1 MQKERY
7 SGIAWT
13 AIAPLVLFGWA
24 ATLGSLAAGRSE
36 SLARSQSKDQNSNV
50 EKTQTKVVLLGTGTP
65 RPFPDRSGPAT
76 AIVVGER
83 GSLVDFGPGVVRRA
97 TAAAEKGT
105 LQLESTNLKIAFLTH
120 LHSDHTAGYPDLILT
135 PWVMGRTELDVYG
148 PEGLEEMTKHVL
160 EAWRRDIEIRTTGL
174 EQRHALVVRAHDV
187 KPGVVYQDERVKV
200 TAFRVPHGQW
210 PEAFGYRFDT
220 PGKSI
225 VISGDTSPSEE
236 IVAHCQPCD
245 VLIHEVYSPESVL
258 SMPDYKTYRA
268 KYHTSTSELAEIAN
282 RAKPGILVVYHTAG
296 RGPHGPI
303 PDDQLLRE
311 IQKTYHG
318 KVVIGHDLEVY

>member
-1 MQKERY
+1 MQKQRY
-7 SGIAWT
+7 RSFDRT
-13 AIAPLVLFGWA
+13 AVAALMLVAFA
-24 ATLGSLAAGRSE
+24 AMLGSGAAGQSE
-36 SLARSQSKDQNSNV
+36 SKAQTLSA
-50 EKTQTKVVLLGTGTP
+50 EKAQTKVVLLGTGTP

-83 GSLVDFGPGVVRRA
+83 AYLVDFGPGVVRRA
-97 TAAAEKGT
+97 AAAAEKGT
-105 LQLESTNLKIAFLTH
+105 LELESTNLKIAFLTH

-160 EAWRRDIEIRTTGL
+160 EAWRQDIEIRTKGL
-174 EQRHALVVRAHDV
+174 EKRHDLVVRAHDV
-187 KPGVVYQDERVKV
+187 KPGVVYKDERVTV

-210 PEAFGYRFDT
+210 PQAFGYRFDT
-220 PGKSI
+220 PGRSI

-258 SMPDYKTYRA
+258 GMPDYKTYRA
-268 KYHTSTSELAEIAN
+268 KYHTSTTELAEIAN
-282 RAKPGILVVYHTAG
+282 RAKPRILVVYHTSG
-296 RGPHGPI
+296 RGPNGRI

-311 IQKTYHG
+311 IQKAYHG

>member
-1 MQKERY
+1 MQNQRYRGSRWRAVATFVLPVFAVTPGTVAVGQSQNKAQSLSAER
-7 SGIAWT
+7 
-13 AIAPLVLFGWA
+13 
-24 ATLGSLAAGRSE
+24 
-36 SLARSQSKDQNSNV
+36 
-50 EKTQTKVVLLGTGTP
+50 TQTKVVLLGTGTP
-65 RPFPDRSGPAT
+65 RPYPDRSGPAT

-83 GSLVDFGPGVVRRA
+83 AYLVDFGPGVVRRA
-97 TAAAEKGT
+97 AAAAEKGT
-105 LQLESTNLKIAFLTH
+105 PELESTTLKVAFLTH

-160 EAWRRDIEIRTTGL
+160 EAWRQDIEIRTKGL
-174 EQRHALVVRAHDV
+174 EQRNALVVRAHDV
-187 KPGVVYQDERVKV
+187 KSGFVYKDERMTV

-220 PGKSI
+220 PGKSV

-245 VLIHEVYSPESVL
+245 VLIHETYSPESVL
-258 SMPDYKTYRA
+258 IMPDYKTYRA

-282 RAKPGILVVYHTAG
+282 RAKPGILVVYHTSG
-296 RGPHGPI
+296 RGPHGRI
-303 PDDQLLRE
+303 PDEQLLRE

>member
-1 MQKERY
+1 
-7 SGIAWT
+7 
-13 AIAPLVLFGWA
+13 
-24 ATLGSLAAGRSE
+24 
-36 SLARSQSKDQNSNV
+36 
-50 EKTQTKVVLLGTGTP
+50 
-65 RPFPDRSGPAT
+65 
-76 AIVVGER
+76 
-83 GSLVDFGPGVVRRA
+83 
-97 TAAAEKGT
+97 
-105 LQLESTNLKIAFLTH
+105 
-120 LHSDHTAGYPDLILT
+120 
-135 PWVMGRTELDVYG
+135 
-148 PEGLEEMTKHVL
+148 
-160 EAWRRDIEIRTTGL
+160 
-174 EQRHALVVRAHDV
+174 LVVRAHDV

-245 VLIHEVYSPESVL
+245 VLIHEVYSPQSVL

-268 KYHTSTSELAEIAN
+268 KYHTSTSELAAIAN
-282 RAKPGILVVYHTAG
+282 RTKPGILVVYHTAG
-296 RGPHGPI
+296 RGPRGPI
-303 PDDQLLRE
+303 PEEQQLRE

>member
-1 MQKERY
+1 MQKERCW
-7 SGIAWT
+7 GIAWP
-13 AIAPLVLFGWA
+13 AIAALMLFGWA
-24 ATLGSLAAGRSE
+24 VMLGSVAAGRSE
-36 SLARSQSKDQNSNV
+36 SSAQSQSKSQNSSV

-65 RPFPDRSGPAT
+65 RPYPDKSGPAT

-83 GSLVDFGPGVVRRA
+83 GYLVDFGPGVVRRA

-105 LQLESTNLKIAFLTH
+105 PQLESTNLKIAFLTH

-135 PWVMGRTELDVYG
+135 PWVMGRSELDVYG

-258 SMPDYKTYRA
+258 SMPNYKTYRA

-282 RAKPGILVVYHTAG
+282 RTKPGILVIYHTAG

-311 IQKTYHG
+311 IEKTYHG

>member
-1 MQKERY
+1 MQNQRYRGSRWRAVATFVLPVFAVTPGTVAVGQSQNKAQTLSAER
-7 SGIAWT
+7 
-13 AIAPLVLFGWA
+13 
-24 ATLGSLAAGRSE
+24 
-36 SLARSQSKDQNSNV
+36 
-50 EKTQTKVVLLGTGTP
+50 TQTKVVLLGTGTP
-65 RPFPDRSGPAT
+65 RPYPDRSGPAT

-83 GSLVDFGPGVVRRA
+83 AYLVDFGPGVVRRA
-97 TAAAEKGT
+97 AAAAEKGT
-105 LQLESTNLKIAFLTH
+105 PELESTNLKVAFLTH
-120 LHSDHTAGYPDLILT
+120 LHSDHT
-135 PWVMGRTELDVYG
+135 TELDVYG

-160 EAWRRDIEIRTTGL
+160 EAWRQDIEIRTKGL
-174 EQRHALVVRAHDV
+174 EQRNALVVRAHDV
-187 KPGVVYQDERVKV
+187 KSGFVYKDERMTV

-220 PGKSI
+220 PGKSV

-245 VLIHEVYSPESVL
+245 VLIHETYSPESVL
-258 SMPDYKTYRA
+258 IMPDYKTYRA

-282 RAKPGILVVYHTAG
+282 RTKPGILVVYHTSG
-296 RGPHGPI
+296 RGPHGRI
-303 PDDQLLRE
+303 PDEQLLRE

>member
-1 MQKERY
+1 MMQKQRY
-7 SGIAWT
+7 RSFDRT
-13 AIAPLVLFGWA
+13 AVAALMLVAFA
-24 ATLGSLAAGRSE
+24 AMLGSGAAGQSE
-36 SLARSQSKDQNSNV
+36 SKAQTLSA
-50 EKTQTKVVLLGTGTP
+50 EKAQTKVVLLGTGTP

-83 GSLVDFGPGVVRRA
+83 AYLVDFGPGVVRRA
-97 TAAAEKGT
+97 AAAAEKGT
-105 LQLESTNLKIAFLTH
+105 LELESTNLKIAFLTH

-160 EAWRRDIEIRTTGL
+160 EAWRQDIEIRTKGL
-174 EQRHALVVRAHDV
+174 EKRHDLVVRAHDV
-187 KPGVVYQDERVKV
+187 KPGVVYKDELVTV

-210 PEAFGYRFDT
+210 PQAFGYRFDT
-220 PGKSI
+220 PGKSV

-236 IVAHCQPCD
+236 IVAHCLPCD

-282 RAKPGILVVYHTAG
+282 RTKPGILVVYHTSG
-296 RGPHGPI
+296 RGPNGRI

>member
-1 MQKERY
+1 MMQKHGYRRI
-7 SGIAWT
+7 GWA
-13 AIAPLVLFGWA
+13 AGAAFVLAAFA
-24 ATLGSLAAGRSE
+24 ATLGSVAAQNE
-36 SLARSQSKDQNSNV
+36 NKALSQQA

-76 AIVVGER
+76 AIVVGQR
-83 GSLVDFGPGVVRRA
+83 AYLVDFGPGVVRRA
-97 TAAAEKGT
+97 SAAAAQGT
-105 LQLESTNLKIAFLTH
+105 PQLESTNLKVAFLTH
-120 LHSDHTAGYPDLILT
+120 LHSDHTTGYPDLILT
-135 PWVMGRTELDVYG
+135 PWVMGRTELDVFG

-160 EAWRRDIEIRTTGL
+160 EAWQRDIEIRTQGL

-187 KPGVVYQDERVKV
+187 KPGVVYKDERVTV
-200 TAFRVPHGQW
+200 TAFRVAHGQW

-245 VLIHEVYSPESVL
+245 VLIHE
-258 SMPDYKTYRA
+258 A

-282 RAKPGILVVYHTAG
+282 RAKPGILVVYHTSG
-296 RGPHGPI
+296 KGPNGPI
-303 PDDQLLRE
+303 PDEQLLRE
-311 IQKTYHG
+311 IQRTYHG